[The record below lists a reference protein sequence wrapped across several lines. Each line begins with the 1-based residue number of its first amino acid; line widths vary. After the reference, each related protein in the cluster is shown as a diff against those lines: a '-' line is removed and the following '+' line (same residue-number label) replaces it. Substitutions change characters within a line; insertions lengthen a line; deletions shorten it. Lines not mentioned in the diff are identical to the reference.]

1 MSGDKFLSQDE
12 VDALLKGVN
21 GEEDEV
27 EQEAPA
33 AGVRPYNI
41 AKQERIVRGRMP
53 TMEIINDRFARNLR
67 IGIFNFLRR
76 SPEISID
83 QIKVTKYSEFLK
95 NLVVPTNLNILQ
107 MRPLRGSALIVMDP
121 NLVFLVID
129 NMFGGDGR
137 FKTRI
142 EGRDFSP
149 TELRIITR
157 MLEMV
162 MDEYQKAWAPVYPL
176 KFDYLRSEMH
186 TQFAN
191 VATPSEIVITSTF
204 NIELGNAGGAMHI
217 MIPYSGIEPVRDLL
231 YNAIQGEQ
239 GESDKRWLGMLQK
252 QVQIA
257 EVELVAKLANTQIPL
272 QDILHMKVG
281 DVIPID
287 IKPIISAEV
296 DGMPLFN
303 CKYGTLNGNYS
314 IRVEEILAVHQ
325 SDNLLGDVPGR

>member
-53 TMEIINDRFARNLR
+53 TMEIINNRFARNLR

>member
-217 MIPYSGIEPVRDLL
+217 MIPYSGIEPIRDLL

-239 GESDKRWLGMLQK
+239 GESDKRWLSMLQK

-257 EVELVAKLANTQIPL
+257 EVELVANLANTQIPL

-287 IKPIISAEV
+287 IKPVITAEV

>member
-257 EVELVAKLANTQIPL
+257 EVELVANLANTQIPL
-272 QDILHMKVG
+272 QDILQMKVG

-287 IKPIISAEV
+287 IKPVITAEV

-314 IRVEEILAVHQ
+314 IRVEEILAVNQ
-325 SDNLLGDVPGR
+325 SDNLLGDVHGR

>member
-257 EVELVAKLANTQIPL
+257 EVELVANLANTQIPL

-287 IKPIISAEV
+287 IKPVITAEV

-314 IRVEEILAVHQ
+314 IRVEEILAVNQ
-325 SDNLLGDVPGR
+325 SDNLLGDVHGR